1 MYHVPATQARLH
13 HYRSKPLNCVFMFS
27 VGLPQLKFYLELYF
41 VWSLCH
47 FKSSDSQCQY
57 LNAEMPLQHR
67 RQSDSPWYC
76 QPCPDYSITLI
87 CKFVVPCHD
96 VTFYCHL
103 QSTIMPILIYAV
115 LSQKWQIWGM
125 ISRTYLEFEFLFLFL
140 IKVIGRQ
147 VHVWLLWQTIV
158 TIIGGTKL
166 TYQVMFD
173 QIKFS
178 CYKLPRINHYKA
190 ATAKLMNM
198 WKFSFSI
205 LGLLQLEPWVTRQLE
220 ILNTHQ

>member
-1 MYHVPATQARLH
+1 MQKCPSSTGDNLIHHGIVSPALIIPLH
-13 HYRSKPLNCVFMFS
+13 
-27 VGLPQLKFYLELYF
+27 
-41 VWSLCH
+41 
-47 FKSSDSQCQY
+47 
-57 LNAEMPLQHR
+57 
-67 RQSDSPWYC
+67 WYAN
-76 QPCPDYSITLI
+76 LW
-87 CKFVVPCHD
+87 FH

-190 ATAKLMNM
+190 ATAQPLLM
-198 WKFSFSI
+198 K
-205 LGLLQLEPWVTRQLE
+205 LQLFNSRPSSTGTVGHKTAGDLEYSSITHNSVMYFHRRKNSFFWNKIMRSKDSLWFSWEMIRRFSKTLRYFQLHWFHDHNDE
-220 ILNTHQ
+220 WKRW